1 MQELAA
7 LAVFFDNDLLDFINL
22 VIIGGCLLLFVYR
35 ILFLFL
41 ISVVVWCIFAC
52 VLLPPFVSVLFIWP
66 WLVCPA
72 SSCPSF
78 LFHRALVILSLYTM
92 QCDVSHGLP
101 GFLEGF
107 ICPVFVTFV

>member
-7 LAVFFDNDLLDFINL
+7 LAVFFDIDLLDFINL
-22 VIIGGCLLLFVYR
+22 VIIGGCLVLFVYR
-35 ILFLFL
+35 LLFLLL
-41 ISVVVWCIFAC
+41 ISVVVWCIFAR
-52 VLLPPFVSVLFIWP
+52 VLLPPFVPVLFIWP

-78 LFHRALVILSLYTM
+78 LLHRASVILSLYTM

-101 GFLEGF
+101 GFLEGSPCF
-107 ICPVFVTFV
+107 FLTFV